1 MVCSLMSSIEEL
13 ITGTAVGV
21 RASDGVVLAAEKRVA
36 YGFTMFSRSGR
47 KVFRVNDNIGIA
59 SIGIL
64 ADMQVL
70 TKIAKA
76 YMSLYALDTKTRPSI
91 RSAAK
96 LLSYVLFSNRI
107 LPYFVEVIVG
117 GVDDDGPH
125 LFIMDSLGSLIED
138 DYAAVGT
145 GTKLAIAILESGYKQ
160 GMSVKEARDLAVR
173 AINQSISR
181 DPVSGDGIDILT
193 ITNSGA
199 TEETIPLQPLRV

>member
-1 MVCSLMSSIEEL
+1 MASIEEL
-13 ITGTAVGV
+13 ITGTAVGIK
-21 RASDGVVLAAEKRVA
+21 ASDGVVLAAEKRVA
-36 YGFTMFSRSGR
+36 YGFTMFSRSGK
-47 KVFRVNDNIGIA
+47 KVFKVNDNIGMA

-76 YMSLYALDTKTRPSI
+76 YMSLYSLDTKTRPSI

-107 LPYFVEVIVG
+107 LPYFVEVLVG
-117 GVDDDGPH
+117 GIDDEGPH
-125 LFIMDSLGSLIED
+125 LFIMDALGSLIED

-145 GTKLAIAILESGYKQ
+145 GTKLAIAILESNYKP
-160 GMSVKEARDLAVR
+160 GMSIKEARDLAIK

-193 ITNSGA
+193 ITGNGS
-199 TEETIPLQPLRV
+199 TEETIPLQPLRL

>member
-1 MVCSLMSSIEEL
+1 MSSIEEL

-36 YGFTMFSRSGR
+36 YGFTMFSRSGK
-47 KVFRVNDNIGIA
+47 KVFKVNDNIGIA

-107 LPYFVEVIVG
+107 LPYFVEVLVG
-117 GVDDDGPH
+117 GVDDEGSH
-125 LFIMDSLGSLIED
+125 LFIMDPLGSLIED

-145 GTKLAIAILESGYKQ
+145 GTKLAIAILESGYRQ
-160 GMSVKEARDLAVR
+160 GMSIKEARDLAIR

-193 ITNSGA
+193 ITGNGT
-199 TEETIPLQPLRV
+199 TEETIPLQPLRLS

>member
-1 MVCSLMSSIEEL
+1 MSSIEEL

-21 RASDGVVLAAEKRVA
+21 RAGDGVVLAAEKRVA

-70 TKIAKA
+70 TKTAKA

-145 GTKLAIAILESGYKQ
+145 GTKLAIAILESGYRQ

-199 TEETIPLQPLRV
+199 TEETIPLQSLRV

>member
-1 MVCSLMSSIEEL
+1 MSSIEEL

-36 YGFTMFSRSGR
+36 YGFTMFSRSGK
-47 KVFRVNDNIGIA
+47 KVFKVNDNIGIA

-107 LPYFVEVIVG
+107 LPYFVEVLVG
-117 GVDDDGPH
+117 GVDDEGSH

-145 GTKLAIAILESGYKQ
+145 GTKLAIAILESGYRQ
-160 GMSVKEARDLAVR
+160 GMSIKEARDLAIR

-193 ITNSGA
+193 ITGNGT
-199 TEETIPLQPLRV
+199 TEETIPLQPLRLS

>member
-1 MVCSLMSSIEEL
+1 MSSIEEL

-36 YGFTMFSRSGR
+36 YGFTMFSRSGK
-47 KVFRVNDNIGIA
+47 KVFKVNDNIGIA

-107 LPYFVEVIVG
+107 LPYFVEVLVG
-117 GVDDDGPH
+117 GVDDEGSH

-145 GTKLAIAILESGYKQ
+145 GTKLAIAILESGYRQ
-160 GMSVKEARDLAVR
+160 GMSIKEARDLAIR

-193 ITNSGA
+193 ITNNGTA
-199 TEETIPLQPLRV
+199 EETIPLQPLRLS

>member
-1 MVCSLMSSIEEL
+1 MSSIEEL

-36 YGFTMFSRSGR
+36 YGFTMFSRSGK
-47 KVFRVNDNIGIA
+47 KVFKVNDNIGIA

-107 LPYFVEVIVG
+107 LPYFVEVLVG
-117 GVDDDGPH
+117 GVDDEGSH

-145 GTKLAIAILESGYKQ
+145 GTKLAIAILESGYRQ
-160 GMSVKEARDLAVR
+160 GMSIKEARDLAIR

-193 ITNSGA
+193 ITSNGTA
-199 TEETIPLQPLRV
+199 EETIPLQPLRLS

>member
-1 MVCSLMSSIEEL
+1 MSSIEEL

-21 RASDGVVLAAEKRVA
+21 RAGDGVVLAAEKRVA

-145 GTKLAIAILESGYKQ
+145 GTKLAIAILESGYRQ

-199 TEETIPLQPLRV
+199 TEETIPLQSLRV

>member
-1 MVCSLMSSIEEL
+1 MSSIEEL

-36 YGFTMFSRSGR
+36 YGFTMFSRSGK
-47 KVFRVNDNIGIA
+47 KVFKVNDNIGIA

-91 RSAAK
+91 RSTAK

-107 LPYFVEVIVG
+107 LPYFVEVLVG
-117 GVDDDGPH
+117 GVDDEGSH
-125 LFIMDSLGSLIED
+125 LFIMDPLGSLIED

-145 GTKLAIAILESGYKQ
+145 GTKLAIAILESGYRQ
-160 GMSVKEARDLAVR
+160 GMSIKEARELAIR

-193 ITNSGA
+193 ITSNGT
-199 TEETIPLQPLRV
+199 TEETIPLQPLRLS

>member
-1 MVCSLMSSIEEL
+1 MSSIEEL
-13 ITGTAVGV
+13 ITGTAVGIK
-21 RASDGVVLAAEKRVA
+21 ASDGVVLAAEKRVA
-36 YGFTMFSRSGR
+36 YGFTMFSRSGK

-76 YMSLYALDTKTRPSI
+76 YMSLYTLDTKTRPSI
-91 RSAAK
+91 KSAAK
-96 LLSYVLFSNRI
+96 LLSYVLFSNRV
-107 LPYFVEVIVG
+107 LPYFVEVLVG
-117 GVDDDGPH
+117 GVDDEGPH
-125 LFIMDSLGSLIED
+125 MYIMDALGSLIED

-145 GTKLAIAILESGYKQ
+145 GNKLAIAVLEGNYKQ
-160 GMSVKEARDLAVR
+160 GLNTKEARELAIK

-193 ITNSGA
+193 ITGSGS
-199 TEETIPLQPLRV
+199 TEETIPLQPLRL

>member
-1 MVCSLMSSIEEL
+1 MSSIEEL
-13 ITGTAVGV
+13 ITGTAVGI

-36 YGFTMFSRSGR
+36 YGFTMFSRSGK
-47 KVFRVNDNIGIA
+47 KVFKVNDNIGIA

-96 LLSYVLFSNRI
+96 LLSYVLFANRI
-107 LPYFVEVIVG
+107 LPYFVEVLVG
-117 GVDDDGPH
+117 GVDDEGPH

-160 GMSVKEARDLAVR
+160 GMSVKEARDLAVK
-173 AINQSISR
+173 AISQSISR

-193 ITNSGA
+193 ITNNG
-199 TEETIPLQPLRV
+199 TNEESIPLQPLRL

>member
-1 MVCSLMSSIEEL
+1 
-13 ITGTAVGV
+13 
-21 RASDGVVLAAEKRVA
+21 
-36 YGFTMFSRSGR
+36 MFSRSGK
-47 KVFRVNDNIGIA
+47 KVFKVNDSIGIA

-70 TKIAKA
+70 TKIAKV

-107 LPYFVEVIVG
+107 LPYFVEVLVG
-117 GVDDDGPH
+117 GVDDEGSH
-125 LFIMDSLGSLIED
+125 LFIMDPLGSLIED

-145 GTKLAIAILESGYKQ
+145 GTKLAIAILESGYRQ
-160 GMSVKEARDLAVR
+160 GMSIKEARDLAIR

-193 ITNSGA
+193 ITSNGT
-199 TEETIPLQPLRV
+199 TEETIPLQPLRLS

>member
-1 MVCSLMSSIEEL
+1 MSSIEEL

-36 YGFTMFSRSGR
+36 YGFTMFSRSGK
-47 KVFRVNDNIGIA
+47 KVFKVNDNIGIA

-107 LPYFVEVIVG
+107 LPYFVEVLVG
-117 GVDDDGPH
+117 GVDDEGSH
-125 LFIMDSLGSLIED
+125 LFIMDPLGSLIED

-145 GTKLAIAILESGYKQ
+145 GTKLAIAILESGYRQ
-160 GMSVKEARDLAVR
+160 GMSIKEARDLAIR

-193 ITNSGA
+193 ITNNGT
-199 TEETIPLQPLRV
+199 TEETIPLQPLRLS

>member
-1 MVCSLMSSIEEL
+1 MSSIEEL
-13 ITGTAVGV
+13 ITGTAVGI

-36 YGFTMFSRSGR
+36 YGFTMFSRSGK
-47 KVFRVNDNIGIA
+47 KVFKVNDNIGIA

-96 LLSYVLFSNRI
+96 LLSYVLFANRI
-107 LPYFVEVIVG
+107 LPYFVEVLVG
-117 GVDDDGPH
+117 GVDDEGPH

-160 GMSVKEARDLAVR
+160 GMSVKEARDLAVK
-173 AINQSISR
+173 AISQSISR

-193 ITNSGA
+193 ITNNGTS
-199 TEETIPLQPLRV
+199 EESIPLQPLRL

>member
-1 MVCSLMSSIEEL
+1 MVLMSSIEEL
-13 ITGTAVGV
+13 ITGTAVGI

-36 YGFTMFSRSGR
+36 YGFTMFSRSGK
-47 KVFRVNDNIGIA
+47 KVFKVNDNIGIA

-96 LLSYVLFSNRI
+96 LLSYVLFANRI
-107 LPYFVEVIVG
+107 LPYFVEVLVG
-117 GVDDDGPH
+117 GVDDEGPH

-160 GMSVKEARDLAVR
+160 GMSVKEARDLAVK
-173 AINQSISR
+173 AISQSISR

-193 ITNSGA
+193 ITNNG
-199 TEETIPLQPLRV
+199 TNEESIPLQPLRL

>member
-1 MVCSLMSSIEEL
+1 MSSIEEL
-13 ITGTAVGV
+13 ITGTAVGIK
-21 RASDGVVLAAEKRVA
+21 ASDGVVLAAEKRVA
-36 YGFTMFSRSGR
+36 YGFTMFSRSGK
-47 KVFRVNDNIGIA
+47 KVFKVNDNIGMA

-76 YMSLYALDTKTRPSI
+76 YMSLYSLDTKTRPSI

-107 LPYFVEVIVG
+107 LPYFVEVLVG
-117 GVDDDGPH
+117 GIDDEGPH
-125 LFIMDSLGSLIED
+125 LFIMDALGSLIED

-145 GTKLAIAILESGYKQ
+145 GTKLAIAILESNYKP
-160 GMSVKEARDLAVR
+160 GMSIKEARDLAIK

-193 ITNSGA
+193 ITGNGS
-199 TEETIPLQPLRV
+199 TEETIPLQPLRL

>member
-1 MVCSLMSSIEEL
+1 MSSIEEL
-13 ITGTAVGV
+13 ITGTAVGIK
-21 RASDGVVLAAEKRVA
+21 ASDGVVLAAEKRVA
-36 YGFTMFSRSGR
+36 YGFTMFSRSGK
-47 KVFRVNDNIGIA
+47 KVFKVNDNIGIA

-76 YMSLYALDTKTRPSI
+76 YMSLYSLDTKTRPSI

-96 LLSYVLFSNRI
+96 LLSYVLFSNRV
-107 LPYFVEVIVG
+107 LPYFVEVLVG
-117 GVDDDGPH
+117 GVDDEGGPH

-145 GTKLAIAILESGYKQ
+145 GTKLAIAILESNYRP
-160 GMSVKEARDLAVR
+160 GMSVKEARELAIK

-193 ITNSGA
+193 ITGNGS
-199 TEETIPLQPLRV
+199 TEETIPLQPLRL

>member
-1 MVCSLMSSIEEL
+1 MSSIEEL
-13 ITGTAVGV
+13 ITGTAVGIK
-21 RASDGVVLAAEKRVA
+21 ASDGVVLAAEKRVA

-96 LLSYVLFSNRI
+96 LLSYVLFSNRVF
-107 LPYFVEVIVG
+107 PYFVEVLVG
-117 GVDDDGPH
+117 GVDDEGGPH
-125 LFIMDSLGSLIED
+125 MYIMDALGSLIED

-145 GTKLAIAILESGYKQ
+145 GNKLAIAVLEGNYKQ
-160 GMSVKEARDLAVR
+160 GGMNVKEARELAIK

-181 DPVSGDGIDILT
+181 DPVSGGDGIDILT
-193 ITNSGA
+193 ITRSGS
-199 TEETIPLQPLRV
+199 TEETIPLQPLRL

>member
-1 MVCSLMSSIEEL
+1 MSSIEEL

-36 YGFTMFSRSGR
+36 YGFTMFSRSGK
-47 KVFRVNDNIGIA
+47 KVFKVNDNIGIA

-107 LPYFVEVIVG
+107 LPYFVEVLVG
-117 GVDDDGPH
+117 GVDDEGPH

-145 GTKLAIAILESGYKQ
+145 GTKLAIAILESGYRQ
-160 GMSVKEARDLAVR
+160 GMSIKEARDLAIR

-193 ITNSGA
+193 ITGNGT
-199 TEETIPLQPLRV
+199 TEETIPLQPLRLS

>member
-1 MVCSLMSSIEEL
+1 MSSIEEL
-13 ITGTAVGV
+13 ITGTAVGIK
-21 RASDGVVLAAEKRVA
+21 ASDGVVLAAEKRVA

-96 LLSYVLFSNRI
+96 LLSYVLFSNRVF
-107 LPYFVEVIVG
+107 PYFVEVLVG
-117 GVDDDGPH
+117 GVDDEGPH
-125 LFIMDSLGSLIED
+125 MYIMDALGSLIED

-145 GTKLAIAILESGYKQ
+145 GNKLAIAVLEGNYKQ
-160 GMSVKEARDLAVR
+160 GMNVKEARELAIK

-193 ITNSGA
+193 ITRSGS
-199 TEETIPLQPLRV
+199 TEETIPLQPLRL